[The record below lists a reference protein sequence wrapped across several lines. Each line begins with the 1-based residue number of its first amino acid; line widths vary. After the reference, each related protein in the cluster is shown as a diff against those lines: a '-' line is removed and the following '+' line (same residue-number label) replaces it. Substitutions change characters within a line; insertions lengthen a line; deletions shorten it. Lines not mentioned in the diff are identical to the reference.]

1 MKELVFSG
9 ECSVI
14 GDMYFQSFDGRS
26 YTFSATCQYVLAKS
40 RNSGRFTVTIQNTP
54 CGAVSVLFNQTSF
67 VFKRTF
73 SFSRRE
79 IKLVFFFGKIS
90 HFK

>member
-1 MKELVFSG
+1 MGPTKKKRLLVFSG

-14 GDMYFQSFDGRS
+14 GDMYFQSFDGRI

-54 CGAVSVLFNQTSF
+54 CGAVSFLFNQTSL
-67 VFKRTF
+67 VLVDV
-73 SFSRRE
+73 
-79 IKLVFFFGKIS
+79 KLNWYYLGKIS
-90 HFK
+90 NFK